1 MVPEENKVQLDQD
14 AEAPIGGED
23 NNESVVEKQSEKSGE
38 NAADQ
43 EQYQQPATQPV
54 FSYSPLFEIHQYD
67 KLKAIA
73 KQVFVSPIYHWSL
86 FSILKKRLE
95 IAHEIR

>member
-43 EQYQQPATQPV
+43 EQYQ
-54 FSYSPLFEIHQYD
+54 
-67 KLKAIA
+67 
-73 KQVFVSPIYHWSL
+73 
-86 FSILKKRLE
+86 
-95 IAHEIR
+95 